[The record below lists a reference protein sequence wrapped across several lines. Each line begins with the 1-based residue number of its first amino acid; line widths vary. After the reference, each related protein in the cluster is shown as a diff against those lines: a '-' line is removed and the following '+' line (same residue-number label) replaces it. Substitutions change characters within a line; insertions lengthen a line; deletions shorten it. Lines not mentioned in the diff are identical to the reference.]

1 MGTITT
7 KGINFMNKKT
17 LKSKKNNQ
25 YNEQAN
31 KQRNMKLE
39 REQRRETYSFAC
51 KFEIFYDLYKRLT

>member
-7 KGINFMNKKT
+7 KGINFMNKQT
-17 LKSKKNNQ
+17 LKSKKNNE

-39 REQRRETYSFAC
+39 REKRRETYSFAC
-51 KFEIFYDLYKRLT
+51 KSKIFHNLYNPSV